1 MNTSVI
7 SEAIKTTVRAI
18 FMRQAKAKADWIFK
32 VRDIKQS
39 DEYKS
44 EKGASARFA
53 VLERHG
59 YGKTHINLA
68 QNTFSQLLERMEKDA
83 EHSLL
88 KIDVAVAKR
97 LSGLEIVK
105 VECLACGEGKDG
117 FVEGSWRLS
126 DGEGKSRIFSFETV
140 YAGGYNIQCLHVRT
154 RYTLSKPR

>member
-1 MNTSVI
+1 MNANVI
-7 SEAIKTTVRAI
+7 SEAIKTTVRSI
-18 FMRQAKAKADWIFK
+18 FMRQAQAKADWIWK
-32 VRDIKQS
+32 IRDIKQS

-44 EKGASARFA
+44 AKGAWAKFA

-68 QNTFSQLLERMEKDA
+68 QNNFPQLLERMEKDA

-88 KIDVAVAKR
+88 KIDLAVAKK
-97 LSGLEIVK
+97 LSGLEIVE

-117 FVEGSWRLS
+117 FVEGSWRLR
-126 DGEGKSRIFSFETV
+126 DDEGNTRIFSFETV

-154 RYTLSKPR
+154 RYALSKPR